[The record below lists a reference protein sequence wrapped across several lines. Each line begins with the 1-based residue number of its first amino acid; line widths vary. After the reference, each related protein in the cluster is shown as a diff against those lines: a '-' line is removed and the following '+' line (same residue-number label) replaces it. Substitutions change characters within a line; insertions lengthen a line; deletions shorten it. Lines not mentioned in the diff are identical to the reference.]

1 MEPVIRNGAKVSRR
15 AVYENE
21 PKVSEFQSSIV
32 VNETGKIKTE
42 KPSIFYA
49 VDAKVFLAA
58 EPCRDVKKKTP
69 NSKEDR
75 SIQVALQPI
84 QQGQDEASPPSRLA
98 VHQCIHSNT
107 VDSKYRPTNFGVVA
121 PGIYRSSFPI
131 SEDFQYLQ
139 SLQLKTILSLV
150 KKDFSLEF
158 QDFVK
163 SNNINHIVLDMIG
176 TKKVEISE
184 AMMKN
189 IISIALDQSRYPIL
203 IHCNHGRHRTG
214 CAVAAVR
221 YVKGWELKNTLQEY
235 HDFAAP
241 KARQCDINYITN
253 LQGSTLRSALR
264 QRSKD
269 VPRTS
274 LLSKFIYPK
283 TRRMLFLSLILIVMF
298 MTLRCSQGMNLRSK
312 QED

>member
-1 MEPVIRNGAKVSRR
+1 MNGAKVSRR
-15 AVYENE
+15 TVYENE

-58 EPCRDVKKKTP
+58 EPCRDVNKKTP

-84 QQGQDEASPPSRLA
+84 QQGQDEASTPSL
-98 VHQCIHSNT
+98 NP
-107 VDSKYRPTNFGVVA
+107 KYRPTNFGIVA

-221 YVKGWELKNTLQEY
+221 YVKGWELKNTLREY

-241 KARQCDINYITN
+241 KARECDINYITN

-283 TRRMLFLSLILIVMF
+283 TRRMLFLSVILIVMF
-298 MTLRCSQGMNLRSK
+298 MTLRCSRGMNLRSK

>member
-1 MEPVIRNGAKVSRR
+1 MNGAKVSRR
-15 AVYENE
+15 TVYENE
-21 PKVSEFQSSIV
+21 PKVSEFQSGTA
-32 VNETGKIKTE
+32 VNEMGKIKTE
-42 KPSIFYA
+42 KSSIFYEI
-49 VDAKVFLAA
+49 DAKAFLAA
-58 EPCRDVKKKTP
+58 EPCRDVKKKTS

-75 SIQVALQPI
+75 SIQVALQPL
-84 QQGQDEASPPSRLA
+84 QQSQDEASLPSLPTA
-98 VHQCIHSNT
+98 HQCIHSKT
-107 VDSKYRPTNFGVVA
+107 VNPNYMPINFGVVA

-139 SLQLKTILSLV
+139 SLKLKTILSLV

-163 SNNINHIVLDMIG
+163 SNSINHIVLDMIG

-189 IISIALDQSRYPIL
+189 IMSIALDQSRYPIL

-214 CAVAAVR
+214 CAVAAIR
-221 YVKGWELKNTLQEY
+221 FVKGWEIKNTLQEY
-235 HDFAAP
+235 RDFAAP
-241 KARQCDINYITN
+241 KARECDINYITN
-253 LQGSTLRSALR
+253 LQVSTLESAFR

-269 VPRTS
+269 VPRKT

-283 TRRMLFLSLILIVMF
+283 TRRMLFLSMILIVMF
-298 MTLRCSQGMNLRSK
+298 MTLRCSRDINLHPKHENRGHP
-312 QED
+312 